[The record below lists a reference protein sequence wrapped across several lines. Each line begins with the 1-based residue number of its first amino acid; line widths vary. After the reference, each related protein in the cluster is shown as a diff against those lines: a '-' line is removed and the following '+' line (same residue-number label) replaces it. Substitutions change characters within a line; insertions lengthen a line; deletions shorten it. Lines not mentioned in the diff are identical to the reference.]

1 MHLSCKCASEF
12 APEGPEAQRTC
23 HISHITLGFTSQE
36 VILRAIFSSGALNQ
50 RSCQAVGLYTSL
62 IVLSDIYIDL
72 SDSPIN
78 LR

>member
-23 HISHITLGFTSQE
+23 HISHI
-36 VILRAIFSSGALNQ
+36 AIFSSGALNQ
-50 RSCQAVGLYTSL
+50 RSCQVVGLYTSL